1 MHIFSDISVF
11 FLITALISIFVAV
24 MAWQKRSTKGGKE
37 LSLLML
43 FAGLWALV
51 NTGEAGATTVEGKVL
66 WSQIEYIPSVFVPLF
81 YLIFAARFTG
91 FTSLIRHKAFFLTL
105 LFPITTIVLSFTN
118 TFHNLVWTGFSEI
131 NPETNLIEYYHGLWF
146 WIGNVGYNY
155 ILFLTATVLVFKYII
170 LNRSTFKTHGWIIF
184 IGGLGPW
191 VASIIYIFDLS
202 PVPGLNLTP
211 ATIIFSGILFIVA
224 IFYMHLFDI
233 VPIAHGLILET
244 IRDGILVIDS
254 NERLQDINI
263 AAVRFLELES
273 VPPTGT
279 PLKDIKASHKDLLI
293 FILRNK
299 KEHERDLEFETE
311 SQTLQIFYQNIP
323 RQQGSILIIIRD
335 ITEIIKQQKSIMEG
349 ELKYKNLYTSF
360 RLMADT
366 MPDMLWAKDLSG
378 KYIFVNKA
386 YCDKILIAQ
395 NTDEPIG
402 KTEDFFIKRQQ
413 LKRPNDDKWFTFGG
427 RNVSYDKAIQSDM
440 PHLQYEDYGYVN
452 GRFYHLDV
460 HHAPLL
466 NNEGTLI
473 GIIGSARDITD
484 KKEVEHA
491 LKKQDILLRGLAE
504 SNQALLQN
512 KNLDISI
519 QKALNIIGEA
529 SGQDR
534 VYLFELDQNS
544 PPDNPLA
551 SQRFEWVN
559 KGIHPEIDNPE
570 LQNVPF
576 KEYFPRWHERLS
588 EGLYIA
594 GNVVDFP
601 PLEKQ
606 ILDPQNIIS
615 LIVVPIKVEDR
626 FWGFI
631 GFDNCSQSVEWGL
644 AERSILYSMAAAI
657 GSAIERHKFENNL
670 IQAKLKAEE
679 SNRLKS
685 AFINNIS
692 HEIRTP
698 LNGILSFSKFM
709 ADIDLTSEEK
719 ETYLMHL
726 ESSSQRLIQTI
737 TDYTDIALLTSGSM
751 DVNLVNHVLK
761 SEFDKILHNT
771 KVLIG
776 DKPIEFS
783 NEIPKHLI
791 EAEFYTNPMLFNKV
805 FCSLINNAV
814 KFTNSGSIRIGC
826 NELENEFEFYVKDTG
841 RGINQEKLETIFN
854 AFTQEDYS
862 ISRGFEGSGLG
873 LSIAKGILE
882 LLGGRIYVESALG
895 KGSTFYFTVPKS
907 PKQSKISNTE
917 TKPTEARPAV
927 LVAEDEES
935 NFYFLEVIL
944 KRMNIPYFR
953 AINGQ
958 EAVNF
963 CRLKPEIKLV
973 LMDIKMPV
981 VSGVEATKQIKKVR
995 PDLFIAAITAFTQR
1009 GEEESMM
1016 EAGCDAFYVKPID
1029 IKVLQNLITIHL
1041 GIHF

>member
-1 MHIFSDISVF
+1 MHIFTDISVF
-11 FLITALISIFVAV
+11 FLVTALLSIFVAV

-37 LSLLML
+37 LSLLMF

-51 NTGEAGATTVEGKVL
+51 NTGEAGATSVEGKVL

-81 YLIFAARFTG
+81 YLVFAARFTG

-105 LFPITTIVLSFTN
+105 LFPIATIVLSFTN
-118 TFHNLVWTGFSEI
+118 ASHNLVWTGFSEI
-131 NPETNLIEYYHGLWF
+131 NPKTNLIEYYHGLWF
-146 WIGNVGYNY
+146 WVGNVGYNY
-155 ILFLTATVLVFKYII
+155 VLFITATILVFKYII

-191 VASIIYIFDLS
+191 IASIIYVFDLS

-211 ATIIFSGILFIVA
+211 ASIIFSGTLFIIA

-254 NERLQDINI
+254 NDRIQDINI
-263 AAVRFLELES
+263 AAVRFLEIGS
-273 VPPTGT
+273 IPPTGVHIKD
-279 PLKDIKASHKDLLI
+279 LKAGHKDLLN
-293 FILRNK
+293 FIISNK
-299 KEHERDLEFETE
+299 KEYERDRVFETE
-311 SQTLQIFYQNIP
+311 TQTLKIFYQNIP

-335 ITEIIKQQKSIMEG
+335 ITEIIEQQKSIREG

-378 KYIFVNKA
+378 KFIFVNKA
-386 YCDKILIAQ
+386 YCDTILIAKD
-395 NTDEPIG
+395 TDEPIG

-413 LKRPNDDKWFTFGG
+413 SLKPNDDKWFTFGA
-427 RNVSYDKAIQSDM
+427 RNISYDKAIKSDI

-484 KKEVEHA
+484 KKEVELA
-491 LKKQDILLRGLAE
+491 LKKQDMLLRGLAE
-504 SNQALLQN
+504 SNQTLLQN
-512 KNLDISI
+512 ENIEISI
-519 QKALNIIGEA
+519 QKALDIVGEA

-534 VYLFELDQNS
+534 VYLFELDQDS
-544 PPDNPLA
+544 PEDNPLA
-551 SQRFEWVN
+551 SQRYEWV
-559 KGIHPEIDNPE
+559 KEGINPEIDNPE
-570 LQNVPF
+570 LQGVPF
-576 KEYFPRWHERLS
+576 REYFPRWFERLS
-588 EGLYIA
+588 EGSYIA

-606 ILDPQNIIS
+606 ILEPQNIIS

-631 GFDNCSQSVEWGL
+631 GFDNCSQPVEWGL
-644 AERSILYSMAAAI
+644 AERNILYSMAAAI
-657 GSAIERHKFENNL
+657 GSAIERHRFESNL

-698 LNGILSFSKFM
+698 LNGILSFSKFLT
-709 ADIDLTSEEK
+709 DNDLTTQEK
-719 ETYLMHL
+719 ETYLVHL

-737 TDYTDIALLTSGSM
+737 TDYTDIALIASGSM
-751 DVNLVNHVLK
+751 DVNLGNHILK
-761 SEFDKILHNT
+761 SEFEKIVHNAEL
-771 KVLIG
+771 LIG
-776 DKPIEFS
+776 EKPIKFI
-783 NEIPKHLI
+783 NEIPKKLF
-791 EAEFYTNPMLFNKV
+791 ETELYTDPLLFNKV
-805 FCSLINNAV
+805 FCSLINNAI
-814 KFTNSGSIRIGC
+814 KFTNSGNVWIGC
-826 NELENEFEFYVKDTG
+826 NELENEYEFYVKDTG
-841 RGINQEKLETIFN
+841 RGISKEKLESVFSV
-854 AFTQEDYS
+854 FTQEDYS

-873 LSIAKGILE
+873 LSIAKGIVE
-882 LLGGRIYVESALG
+882 LLGGRIYVESEIG
-895 KGSTFYFTVPKS
+895 QGSTFYFTIPH
-907 PKQSKISNTE
+907 KQQK
-917 TKPTEARPAV
+917 TKPKPVESNVEELRPAV

-981 VSGVEATKQIKKVR
+981 MSGIEATKLIKKIR
-995 PDLFIAAITAFTQR
+995 PDLFIAAITAFAQR
-1009 GEEESMM
+1009 GDEAKIM
-1016 EAGCDAFYVKPID
+1016 EAGCDAYYSKPID
-1029 IKVLQNLITIHL
+1029 IRVLQNLITIHL
-1041 GIHF
+1041 GINF